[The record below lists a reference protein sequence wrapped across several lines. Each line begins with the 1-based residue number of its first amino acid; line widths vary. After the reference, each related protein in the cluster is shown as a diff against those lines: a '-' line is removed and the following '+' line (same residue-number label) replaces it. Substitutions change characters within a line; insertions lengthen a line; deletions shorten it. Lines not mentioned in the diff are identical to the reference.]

1 MSSVVLSI
9 LSQHLAESSFL
20 WILRSRAAGQASYS
34 LLDLAKLDWRI
45 VAHLDG
51 VRIAQD
57 EGWRPCAEALEQWKE
72 PGEAFAAA
80 LLAFE
85 SNDSAKIQFVLS
97 IGTADDAL
105 IDGLVSALG
114 WLPYRQAEPHIR
126 QLLASADPILR
137 RIGIAACA
145 IHRQDPGA
153 PLLNAILHPDPTLRA
168 RALKAV
174 GELGLKSFLREAQD
188 GKCRFSA
195 AWSAALLAGDSNAIS
210 MLTSIAESEQP
221 YKEKALQL
229 AIRRMDISSANLW
242 QNKLRQAPKLI
253 RIAITAVGATGDPV
267 HIPWLIEQMDVLE
280 LTRLAGEAF
289 TMITG
294 VDLALQDLERK
305 PPEGFES
312 GPTENPEDENVEMDP
327 DEHLPWPD
335 PALITKWWNQHQG
348 EFQKGTRYLIGK
360 PITIDWMQQV
370 LRIGKQRQRAA
381 AALELAIRQPGTPL
395 FNVKAPGFRQQQ
407 LLGLRR

>member
-114 WLPYRQAEPHIR
+114 WLPYRQAEPSDTAPNRHCCVR
-126 QLLASADPILR
+126 DSSPGSGSATAERNPSPRPHAKGPRAESGR
-137 RIGIAACA
+137 RIGTKKFPPRSTKVPDGSGWKMPIFRRLVGRAACRGFQRN
-145 IHRQDPGA
+145 IH
-153 PLLNAILHPDPTLRA
+153 
-168 RALKAV
+168 V
-174 GELGLKSFLREAQD
+174 
-188 GKCRFSA
+188 
-195 AWSAALLAGDSNAIS
+195 
-210 MLTSIAESEQP
+210 
-221 YKEKALQL
+221 
-229 AIRRMDISSANLW
+229 
-242 QNKLRQAPKLI
+242 
-253 RIAITAVGATGDPV
+253 
-267 HIPWLIEQMDVLE
+267 DV
-280 LTRLAGEAF
+280 
-289 TMITG
+289 
-294 VDLALQDLERK
+294 
-305 PPEGFES
+305 
-312 GPTENPEDENVEMDP
+312 
-327 DEHLPWPD
+327 
-335 PALITKWWNQHQG
+335 
-348 EFQKGTRYLIGK
+348 YC
-360 PITIDWMQQV
+360 
-370 LRIGKQRQRAA
+370 
-381 AALELAIRQPGTPL
+381 
-395 FNVKAPGFRQQQ
+395 
-407 LLGLRR
+407 